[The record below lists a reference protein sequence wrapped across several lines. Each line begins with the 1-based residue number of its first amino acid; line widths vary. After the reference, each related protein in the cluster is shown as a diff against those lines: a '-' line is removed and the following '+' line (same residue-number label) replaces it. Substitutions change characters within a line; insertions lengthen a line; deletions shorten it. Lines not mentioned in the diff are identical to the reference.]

1 MNATARGALRVSF
14 ASSNPSPP
22 ARGTPRTVSGGSTG
36 TVLASIAWGF
46 VVALLLVAWVR
57 LTEALDDPLI
67 ATILLALPILVLAAL
82 LGGRRS

>member
-1 MNATARGALRVSF
+1 MNATARRSHRVSF
-14 ASSNPSPP
+14 ASSNPSPT
-22 ARGTPRTVSGGSTG
+22 ARGAPRTVSGGSTRM
-36 TVLASIAWGF
+36 VLASIAWGF

-67 ATILLALPILVLAAL
+67 AAILLALPILVLAAL